1 MAFLEW
7 TLLAILLASAL
18 FIIIAVIFQKSAD
31 EGLSGTIAGGN
42 ETFYGK
48 EKSAHTD
55 KLWFKLTLIVSI
67 VFVVA
72 VLVVY
77 IIQPD
82 YTGSTGIGNGLQ
94 FSEYAEQYNE
104 AGHQLISVR
113 RWQIKVSTVIGK
125 SDWIEFVS
133 LSF

>member
-1 MAFLEW
+1 MIFVEW

-18 FIIIAVIFQKSAD
+18 FIVIAVIFQKSAD

-55 KLWFKLTLIVSI
+55 KIWFRLTLIVSI

-72 VLVVY
+72 VLMVY

-82 YTGSTGIGNGLQ
+82 YTSSTGIGNGLQ
-94 FSEYAEQYNE
+94 YSEFADQFNGTEQ
-104 AGHQLISVR
+104 HQH
-113 RWQIKVSTVIGK
+113 
-125 SDWIEFVS
+125 
-133 LSF
+133 

>member
-1 MAFLEW
+1 MVYVLLSIL
-7 TLLAILLASAL
+7 LLAAV
-18 FIIIAVIFQKSAD
+18 FIIVAVIFQKSSD

-72 VLVVY
+72 VLLAY

-82 YTGSTGIGNGLQ
+82 YDKAAALENWKNWSQWTDL
-94 FSEYAEQYNE
+94 
-104 AGHQLISVR
+104 
-113 RWQIKVSTVIGK
+113 
-125 SDWIEFVS
+125 
-133 LSF
+133 LSSSN

>member
-94 FSEYAEQYNE
+94 FSEYAEQFNE
-104 AGHQLISVR
+104 ADHDHQH
-113 RWQIKVSTVIGK
+113 
-125 SDWIEFVS
+125 
-133 LSF
+133 

>member
-1 MAFLEW
+1 MYCRYALFMGASHDIEVFLKGNITMAFLEW

-18 FIIIAVIFQKSAD
+18 FIIIAVICQKSAD

-104 AGHQLISVR
+104 AGHQH
-113 RWQIKVSTVIGK
+113 
-125 SDWIEFVS
+125 
-133 LSF
+133 

>member
-1 MAFLEW
+1 MFEYV
-7 TLLAILLASAL
+7 LLAILLLSAV
-18 FIIIAVIFQKSAD
+18 FIIVAVIFQKSAD

-48 EKSAHTD
+48 EKAHTTD

-72 VLVVY
+72 VLLAY

-82 YTGSTGIGNGLQ
+82 YTSASALD
-94 FSEYAEQYNE
+94 S
-104 AGHQLISVR
+104 
-113 RWQIKVSTVIGK
+113 WK
-125 SDWIEFVS
+125 SSSAYKD
-133 LSF
+133 LLN